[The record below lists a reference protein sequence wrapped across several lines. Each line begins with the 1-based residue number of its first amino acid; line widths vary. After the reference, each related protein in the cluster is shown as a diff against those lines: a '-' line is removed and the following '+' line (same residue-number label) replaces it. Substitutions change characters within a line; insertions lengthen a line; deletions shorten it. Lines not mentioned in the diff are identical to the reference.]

1 MPSQITNYQC
11 PACTGGLHFSSATGK
26 LECEYCGS
34 SYTVEEI
41 EAFYAQKD
49 EAAAQAQAK
58 AEAKAEAQA
67 QMFPA
72 EQLFR
77 AGNFEAA
84 LNGDGNTLG
93 FTDIID
99 NYGKR
104 AGKAAN
110 LYAGLCNLQLGN
122 NEDAIAFL
130 KKYSVKDKIM
140 QARAYSAIGDAYSN
154 LKDYTNALA
163 WYKKAAALEDNEFR
177 PAYLLKAALVM
188 EETGDTAGALSLYKE
203 IETKYPQTV
212 EGYDIQ
218 KYISRIENQK

>member
-1 MPSQITNYQC
+1 MAKNNQKEAQQEQV
-11 PACTGGLHFSSATGK
+11 ATTVSG
-26 LECEYCGS
+26 
-34 SYTVEEI
+34 VEEFFKKNQKWI
-41 EAFYAQKD
+41 EWAVLALLVIILAIFAVNRWVI
-49 EAAAQAQAK
+49 AP
-58 AEAKAEAQA
+58 AKAEAQA

-122 NEDAIAFL
+122 NEEAIALL

-154 LKDYTNALA
+154 LKDYTNALD

>member
-1 MPSQITNYQC
+1 MAKNNQKEAQQEQV
-11 PACTGGLHFSSATGK
+11 ATTVSG
-26 LECEYCGS
+26 
-34 SYTVEEI
+34 VEEFFKKNQKWI
-41 EAFYAQKD
+41 EWAVLALLVIILAIFAVNRWVI
-49 EAAAQAQAK
+49 AP
-58 AEAKAEAQA
+58 AKAEAQA

-122 NEDAIAFL
+122 NEEAIAFL

>member
-1 MPSQITNYQC
+1 MAKNNQKEAQQEQV
-11 PACTGGLHFSSATGK
+11 ATTVSG
-26 LECEYCGS
+26 
-34 SYTVEEI
+34 VEEFFKKNQKWI
-41 EAFYAQKD
+41 EWAVLALLIVILAIFAINRWVI
-49 EAAAQAQAK
+49 AP
-58 AEAKAEAQA
+58 AKAEAQA

-93 FTDIID
+93 FNDIIS

-104 AGKAAN
+104 AGKAVY
-110 LYAGLCNLQLGN
+110 LYAGLSNLQLGN
-122 NEDAIAFL
+122 NQEALDLL

-140 QARAYSAIGDAYSN
+140 QGRAYSAIGDAYSN

-177 PAYLLKAALVM
+177 PAYLLKAALVS
-188 EETGDTAGALSLYKE
+188 EETGDLAGALCLYQE
-203 IETKYPQTV
+203 IKTKYPQTV
-212 EGYDIQ
+212 EGYDVQ

>member
-1 MPSQITNYQC
+1 MAKNNQKEAQQEQV
-11 PACTGGLHFSSATGK
+11 ATTVSG
-26 LECEYCGS
+26 
-34 SYTVEEI
+34 VEEFFKKNQKWI
-41 EAFYAQKD
+41 EWAVLALLIVILAIFAINRWVI
-49 EAAAQAQAK
+49 AP
-58 AEAKAEAQA
+58 AKAEAQA

-93 FTDIID
+93 FNDIIS

-104 AGKAAN
+104 AGKAVY
-110 LYAGLCNLQLGN
+110 LYAGLSNLQLGN
-122 NEDAIAFL
+122 NQEALDLL

-140 QARAYSAIGDAYSN
+140 QGRAYSAIGDACSN

-177 PAYLLKAALVM
+177 PAYLLKAALVS
-188 EETGDTAGALSLYKE
+188 EETGDLAGALSLYQE
-203 IETKYPQTV
+203 IKTKYPQTV
-212 EGYDIQ
+212 EGYDVQ

>member
-1 MPSQITNYQC
+1 MAKNNQQE
-11 PACTGGLHFSSATGK
+11 AQQEQVATTVSG
-26 LECEYCGS
+26 
-34 SYTVEEI
+34 VEEFFKKNQKWI
-41 EAFYAQKD
+41 EWAVLALLVVILAIFAINRWVI
-49 EAAAQAQAK
+49 AP
-58 AEAKAEAQA
+58 AKAEAQA

-104 AGKAAN
+104 AGKAVN

-122 NEDAIAFL
+122 NEEAIAFL

-154 LKDYTNALA
+154 LKDYANAIA
-163 WYKKAAALEDNEFR
+163 WYKKAAALEDNELR

>member
-1 MPSQITNYQC
+1 MAKNNQKEAQQEQV
-11 PACTGGLHFSSATGK
+11 ATTVSG
-26 LECEYCGS
+26 
-34 SYTVEEI
+34 VEEFFKKNQKWI
-41 EAFYAQKD
+41 EWAVLALLIVILAIFAINRWVI
-49 EAAAQAQAK
+49 AP
-58 AEAKAEAQA
+58 AKAEAQA

-93 FTDIID
+93 FNDIIS

-104 AGKAAN
+104 AGKAVY
-110 LYAGLCNLQLGN
+110 LYAGLSNLQLGN
-122 NEDAIAFL
+122 NQEALDLL

-140 QARAYSAIGDAYSN
+140 QGRAYSAIGDAYSN

-177 PAYLLKAALVM
+177 PAYLLKAALVS
-188 EETGDTAGALSLYKE
+188 EETGDLAGALSLYQE
-203 IETKYPQTV
+203 IKTKYPQTV
-212 EGYDIQ
+212 EGYDVQ